1 MSTIMEDNK
10 KIEIISNVRKR
21 YAKETHDNRTVI
33 LKDDLILF
41 LANEVDQYRDKINR
55 LEIELNK
62 KVKQLEE
69 KAAETTLEAIKEN
82 TVAEII
88 KAFSDNGFNNIS
100 ISIFKAEEEKD
111 NAE

>member
-21 YAKETHDNRTVI
+21 YAKETHDTRTVI

-41 LANEVDQYRDKINR
+41 LANEVDKYRDKI
-55 LEIELNK
+55 
-62 KVKQLEE
+62 KQLEE

-100 ISIFKAEEEKD
+100 ISIFKAEEEKN